1 MLVVVSDTHETERP
15 GLTGA
20 LQQAVQEADR
30 VVHAGDFT
38 TETVVEGFEA
48 VSREFLAVHGNADTM
63 PVRERLPAARTVPV
77 GEYTLAVT
85 HTQQGGTMGLS
96 YFGAER
102 DADVVVSG
110 HTHRHHVEETGDRL
124 LLNPGSHADPRGG
137 EATFAE
143 LWLEDATLNGRIR
156 TVTGEERRRFRLEDR
171 TDGGQGAAG
180 VEG

>member
-15 GLTGA
+15 RLDGA
-20 LQQAVQEADR
+20 LQESVREADR

-38 TETVVEGFEA
+38 TEAVVDGFET
-48 VSREFLAVHGNADTM
+48 VSRGLLGVHGNADTTA
-63 PVRERLPAARTVPV
+63 VRNRLPAARTVPI

-85 HTQQGGTMGLS
+85 HTQQGGQMGLS

-102 DADVVVSG
+102 DADVVISG
-110 HTHRHHVEETGDRL
+110 HTHRPHVEDTGDVL

-143 LWLEDATLNGRIR
+143 LWLEDGTLVGRIR
-156 TVTGEERRRFRLEDR
+156 SVGGEERRRFRVEDR
-171 TDGGQGAAG
+171 NGGPGAES